1 MGTAIAL
8 RWLLLPRPLLRGA
21 VRRAGNTTG
30 GGGAA
35 AIHLLGRIRSGVSPT
50 RSHPNHEIPAAARS
64 LIYSLLTDP
73 LILLGILPPPVEW
86 IC

>member
-8 RWLLLPRPLLRGA
+8 RWLLLPRPLVRGA
-21 VRRAGNTTG
+21 VRRAGNTTSEFG

-50 RSHPNHEIPAAARS
+50 RSHPNHEIPAA
-64 LIYSLLTDP
+64 
-73 LILLGILPPPVEW
+73 PP
-86 IC
+86 